1 MINFNNLYKLNTS
14 EDSSYIHKSLGII
27 CMYNFAYRY
36 VNYLFYGTMNLQNSL
51 GISSIL
57 LHGVLSISSFIFH
70 IPKIRNPSKPMIY
83 PEFRLHSILFAIR
96 SVLSCLIHYYN
107 FHYIYLILTCYLTMI
122 FADIVSYNIPIKND
136 KTMRN
141 MPFED
146 TIKTEDQ
153 SKIILMQSL
162 MQIGATTFMLGNI
175 ESAFSPLFG
184 IQLGAF
190 LMTLVRKSIIST
202 KSWHYIYTLSLW
214 INIILFYSLSLTY
227 IIFMQIV
234 YNNFKLY
241 FFPNKI
247 NKYLAWTF
255 NFILFILY
263 KELNIEYI
271 NIFINHY
278 GNVYDVYINIIKIL
292 IIIYIYYTLFI
303 RYKFLFI

>member
-1 MINFNNLYKLNTS
+1 MI
-14 EDSSYIHKSLGII
+14 
-27 CMYNFAYRY
+27 C
-36 VNYLFYGTMNLQNSL
+36 
-51 GISSIL
+51 
-57 LHGVLSISSFIFH
+57 
-70 IPKIRNPSKPMIY
+70 
-83 PEFRLHSILFAIR
+83 
-96 SVLSCLIHYYN
+96 
-107 FHYIYLILTCYLTMI
+107 
-122 FADIVSYNIPIKND
+122 ADIVSYNIPIKND

-153 SKIILMQSL
+153 SKTILMQSL

-202 KSWHYIYTLSLW
+202 KSWHSIYTLSLW
-214 INIILFYSLSLTY
+214 INIILFYSFSLTY

-255 NFILFILY
+255 NFILFIFY

-271 NIFINHY
+271 NIYINYY
-278 GNVYDVYINIIKIL
+278 GNIYINIVKIL
-292 IIIYIYYTLFI
+292 IIIYTYYTLFR